1 VPLGF
6 FFYNRERGGKNQNGL
21 VVARFREVDCDGV
34 VPMSPV
40 GIVYRGDHFRFSS
53 FFIKKINKPNL
64 KKKKLKPNQNRF
76 KPIGF
81 GLDF

>member
-40 GIVYRGDHFRFSS
+40 GIVELSVWVKVILASSYDH
-53 FFIKKINKPNL
+53 IHVLKKIKGHKYFIFYYSNN
-64 KKKKLKPNQNRF
+64 
-76 KPIGF
+76 I
-81 GLDF
+81 

>member
-21 VVARFREVDCDGV
+21 VVARFREVDCDSV

-40 GIVYRGDHFRFSS
+40 GIVDTGDHFRFSS
-53 FFIKKINKPNL
+53 VFIKKS
-64 KKKKLKPNQNRF
+64 NQT
-76 KPIGF
+76 
-81 GLDF
+81 

>member
-6 FFYNRERGGKNQNGL
+6 FFSNRERGGKNQNGL

-40 GIVYRGDHFRFSS
+40 GIVELSVWVKVILAS
-53 FFIKKINKPNL
+53 
-64 KKKKLKPNQNRF
+64 
-76 KPIGF
+76 
-81 GLDF
+81 